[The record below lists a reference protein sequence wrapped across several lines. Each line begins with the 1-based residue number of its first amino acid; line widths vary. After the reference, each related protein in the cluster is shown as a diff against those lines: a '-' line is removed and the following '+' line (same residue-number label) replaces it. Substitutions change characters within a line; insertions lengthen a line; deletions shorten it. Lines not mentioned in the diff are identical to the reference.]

1 MLFIKMGILSFESIF
16 KKGLRHIMRIPKH
29 IGVIPDGNRRWAVE
43 NGLEKDQGYLNGI
56 KPGLE
61 LFKLYQK
68 LDIKEITYYGFT
80 TDNTKRPSYQK
91 KAFIDAC
98 IKSVELIANEDCE
111 LLVIGNA
118 DSPVFPEDLK
128 KYTKRT
134 TIGKGGI
141 RVNFLV
147 NYGWEWDLNL
157 LKACDIKSK
166 NIYDNIQ
173 SKDISRID
181 LLIRWGGRRRLSGF
195 LPVQSVYSD
204 IYIID
209 DLWPNFNKDHFFNAL
224 EWYKDQDIT
233 LGG

>member
-1 MLFIKMGILSFESIF
+1 M
-16 KKGLRHIMRIPKH
+16 
-29 IGVIPDGNRRWAVE
+29 
-43 NGLEKDQGYLNGI
+43 
-56 KPGLE
+56 
-61 LFKLYQK
+61 
-68 LDIKEITYYGFT
+68 
-80 TDNTKRPSYQK
+80 
-91 KAFIDAC
+91 
-98 IKSVELIANEDCE
+98 
-111 LLVIGNA
+111 
-118 DSPVFPEDLK
+118 
-128 KYTKRT
+128 
-134 TIGKGGI
+134 GKGGI

-209 DLWPNFNKDHFFNAL
+209 DLWPNFNKDHFFHAL

>member
-1 MLFIKMGILSFESIF
+1 M
-16 KKGLRHIMRIPKH
+16 
-29 IGVIPDGNRRWAVE
+29 
-43 NGLEKDQGYLNGI
+43 
-56 KPGLE
+56 
-61 LFKLYQK
+61 
-68 LDIKEITYYGFT
+68 
-80 TDNTKRPSYQK
+80 
-91 KAFIDAC
+91 AFIDAC

-118 DSPVFPEDLK
+118 DSPVFPEELK

-134 TIGKGGI
+134 TMGKGGI

>member
-1 MLFIKMGILSFESIF
+1 MGILSFEAIF
-16 KKGLRHIMRIPKH
+16 KKGLRHIMRIRKH

-43 NGLEKDQGYLNGI
+43 NGLEKDQGYLHGI
-56 KPGLE
+56 EPGLE
-61 LFKLYQK
+61 LFKLCQK

-118 DSPVFPEDLK
+118 DSPVFPEELK

-134 TIGKGGI
+134 TMGKGGI

>member
-1 MLFIKMGILSFESIF
+1 M
-16 KKGLRHIMRIPKH
+16 
-29 IGVIPDGNRRWAVE
+29 
-43 NGLEKDQGYLNGI
+43 
-56 KPGLE
+56 
-61 LFKLYQK
+61 
-68 LDIKEITYYGFT
+68 
-80 TDNTKRPSYQK
+80 
-91 KAFIDAC
+91 
-98 IKSVELIANEDCE
+98 
-111 LLVIGNA
+111 
-118 DSPVFPEDLK
+118 
-128 KYTKRT
+128 
-134 TIGKGGI
+134 GKGGI

-157 LKACDIKSK
+157 LKSCDIKSK

-224 EWYKDQDIT
+224 EWYNDQDIT